1 MEKYKVEFICD
12 IIAFILLLV
21 LPIILAFY
29 LASLDDPTGII
40 TFVCV
45 TNLYNVWDLIATKIN
60 KASEAHDK
68 MMSDLIQLKTI
79 INKKSSPSNVYFLD
93 GHWWRRYHDV

>member
-21 LPIILAFY
+21 PPIILAFY

-45 TNLYNVWDLIATKIN
+45 TNLLG
-60 KASEAHDK
+60 
-68 MMSDLIQLKTI
+68 LKPLPLGMAF
-79 INKKSSPSNVYFLD
+79 S
-93 GHWWRRYHDV
+93 RQAQHDVLSLDK